1 MRKITS
7 KAQERKKQK
16 RNQTIIAIIMVSLMM
31 VSILGIIVTS
41 FGSQSNSQSEK
52 YNGFTFINN
61 NGFWYLELSET
72 QIPFQYFPTETDSIN
87 IEIIENLNLLE
98 DYYNQP
104 LFIYYE
110 DYSSASEVYNSL
122 GRYTTRIQTACQ
134 TEEECLNPEDPIK
147 DCSENFI
154 LIKESNQTSLTQEEN
169 CLYIEG
175 KKEDLVLIT
184 DEFLFRV
191 MGIKD

>member
-7 KAQERKKQK
+7 KAEERKKQK
-16 RNQTIIAIIMVSLMM
+16 RNQAIVAIIMVSLMM
-31 VSILGIIVTS
+31 FSILGIVVTS
-41 FGSQSNSQSEK
+41 FGNQSNSQREK
-52 YNGFTFINN
+52 YNGLTFINN

-87 IEIIENLNLLE
+87 IETIGNLNLLE

-110 DYSSASEVYNSL
+110 DYNSASEVYGSL
-122 GRYTTRIQTACQ
+122 GRYTTRVQTACQ
-134 TEEECLNPEDPIK
+134 GEETCLNPEDPIK
-147 DCSENFI
+147 DCSDNFI
-154 LIKESNQTSLTQEEN
+154 LIKESNQSSITQEEN
-169 CLYIEG
+169 CVYIEG
-175 KKEDLVLIT
+175 KREDLVMIT